1 MNNKAIQTDIEILKQ
16 NVAKAAIDY
25 IEENTIIGVGTGTTV
40 NYFIQELAKVKHLI
54 KGTVSS
60 SNATTEKLK
69 ACGIPVYDLNT
80 VGEISVYIDSA
91 DEALKYGQLIK
102 GGGGALAQE
111 KIVASCARKFV
122 CIIDESKLVYKLG
135 KFPVPVEV
143 LPVARSLV
151 GREIVK
157 LGGNPVYREGFVTD
171 HGNII
176 IDIEDLNITSPL
188 EMEKE
193 IDHITGIVANGVF
206 AKNLADVLLVATD
219 NGVEIYS

>member
-1 MNNKAIQTDIEILKQ
+1 MRNKAIQTDIEVLKQ

-25 IEENTIIGVGTGTTV
+25 VEENTIIGVGTGTTV

-111 KIVASCARKFV
+111 KIVASCSRKFV

-151 GREIVK
+151 GRELVK

-176 IDIEDLNITSPL
+176 LDVEDLNITSPL

-193 IDHITGIVANGVF
+193 IDHITGVVANGVF

-219 NGVEIYS
+219 NGVEVYS

>member
-1 MNNKAIQTDIEILKQ
+1 MSNKSIQTDLEILKQ

-40 NYFIQELAKVKHLI
+40 NYFIEELAKVKHLI

-60 SNATTEKLK
+60 SKATTEKLK

-122 CIIDESKLVYKLG
+122 CIIDESKLVHKLG

-151 GREIVK
+151 GRELVK
-157 LGGNPVYREGFVTD
+157 IGGNPVYREGFVTD

-176 IDIEDLNITSPL
+176 LDVEDLNITSPL
-188 EMEKE
+188 EMEKQM
-193 IDHITGIVANGVF
+193 DHITGVVANGVF

-219 NGVEIYS
+219 NGVEVFG